1 MTLKN
6 NSAASHDYALVCYA
20 DIDANNAH
28 GGGFNNWFD
37 FGDDSAWGYNNGF
50 NIAYGVMLSPVP
62 TSTFHFGFVQNV
74 ASGPDPC
81 RPVASLPSTPLF
93 GDGSVGLDWNG
104 TLGAG
109 KSMTAKGEYRRF

>member
-1 MTLKN
+1 MITP
-6 NSAASHDYALVCYA
+6 LVRYA

-28 GGGFNNWFD
+28 GGDFNNLFD

-50 NIAYGVMLSPVP
+50 NIAYGVMLSTVP

-81 RPVASLPSTPLF
+81 SPVANLPSTPFF
-93 GDGSVGLDWNG
+93 GDGSVGFDWNG

-109 KSMTAKGEYRRF
+109 RSVTAKGEYRRF